1 MTHTTSPAV
10 DPLLAVP
17 TPGRRWRRVTL
28 GEVVAVVFAVS
39 LVVASVA
46 PGFLAPQNPA
56 AVAPLDSFQPPSLAH
71 PFGTDES
78 GRDVYTRIV
87 HGAGSSLLIGL
98 AATGIGLATALLLA
112 LVAVFGG
119 RFADAVVGR
128 TVEVL
133 FAFPALLSALL
144 VILVLGPGPVAAT
157 VAVGLSTAPGYA
169 RIIRTS
175 LLRVRAS
182 GYVESARLLGH
193 SPARIVLRTILPN
206 ALSPLLA
213 LATLGVGQAVVW
225 ASSLSFL
232 GLGAQPPAPEWGAML
247 ASARVYLT
255 TAWWLTVFPG
265 LLILATTLATTTIG
279 RSLDARSAG
288 WGQSGPSGQSGQSGQ
303 SGRPS

>member
-1 MTHTTSPAV
+1 MTAVHDRAADPVLPPPA
-10 DPLLAVP
+10 PRSR
-17 TPGRRWRRVTL
+17 RRWSVGLVL
-28 GEVVAVVFAVS
+28 GGAFAVF
-39 LVVASVA
+39 LVVACVA
-46 PGFLAPQNPA
+46 PALLAPQDPT
-56 AVAPLDSFQPPSLAH
+56 AVAPLDAFSPPSTAH
-71 PFGTDES
+71 VFGTDES
-78 GRDVYTRIV
+78 GRDVFTRVV

-98 AATGIGLATALLLA
+98 AATAIGLVTALVLA
-112 LVAVFGG
+112 LVSVFGG
-119 RFADAVVGR
+119 RIGDAVVGR

-175 LLRVRAS
+175 LLTVRSS

-193 SPARIVLRTILPN
+193 RPARILLRTILPN
-206 ALSPLLA
+206 ALAPLLA

-265 LLILATTLATTTIG
+265 LMIVATTLSATAIG
-279 RSLDARSAG
+279 RALDARSR
-288 WGQSGPSGQSGQSGQ
+288 
-303 SGRPS
+303 GRS

>member
-1 MTHTTSPAV
+1 
-10 DPLLAVP
+10 
-17 TPGRRWRRVTL
+17 
-28 GEVVAVVFAVS
+28 
-39 LVVASVA
+39 
-46 PGFLAPQNPA
+46 
-56 AVAPLDSFQPPSLAH
+56 
-71 PFGTDES
+71 
-78 GRDVYTRIV
+78 VYTRLV
-87 HGAGSSLLIGL
+87 HGTGSSLLIGL
-98 AATGIGLATALLLA
+98 AATAIGLGTALVLA

-119 RFADAVVGR
+119 RVADAVVGR

-175 LLRVRAS
+175 LLTVRAS
-182 GYVESARLLGH
+182 GYVETARLLGH
-193 SPARIVLRTILPN
+193 SPARIVVRTILPN
-206 ALSPLLA
+206 SLAPLLA

-265 LLILATTLATTTIG
+265 LLIVATTLAATAIG
-279 RSLDARSAG
+279 RSLDARSRR
-288 WGQSGPSGQSGQSGQ
+288 SS
-303 SGRPS
+303 

>member
-1 MTHTTSPAV
+1 MTRIDSPAV
-10 DPLLAVP
+10 DPLRPAP
-17 TPGRRWRRVTL
+17 APGRRRHRVTL
-28 GEVVAVVFAVS
+28 GEIVAAVFAVA
-39 LVVASVA
+39 LIVASVA
-46 PGFLAPQNPA
+46 PGLLAPHDPT
-56 AVAPLDSFQPPSLAH
+56 AVAPLDSFEPPSAAH

-78 GRDVYTRIV
+78 GRDIYTRLV

-98 AATGIGLATALLLA
+98 AATGIGLGTALLLA

-119 RFADAVVGR
+119 RLADTIVGR

-175 LLRVRAS
+175 LLAVRAS

-265 LLILATTLATTTIG
+265 LLILATTLAATAIG
-279 RSLDARSAG
+279 RSLDARS
-288 WGQSGPSGQSGQSGQ
+288 
-303 SGRPS
+303 GRSS

>member
-1 MTHTTSPAV
+1 MTRIDSPAV
-10 DPLLAVP
+10 DPLRPAP
-17 TPGRRWRRVTL
+17 APGRRWRRVTV
-28 GEVVAVVFAVS
+28 GEVVAVVFAIG

-46 PGFLAPQNPA
+46 PGILAPQDPT
-56 AVAPLDSFQPPSLAH
+56 AVAPLESFEPPSLAH

-78 GRDVYTRIV
+78 GRDVYTRVV

-98 AATGIGLATALLLA
+98 AATGIGLGTALVLA
-112 LVAVFGG
+112 LLAVFGG
-119 RFADAVVGR
+119 RAADAVVGR

-175 LLRVRAS
+175 LLGVRAS

-193 SPARIVLRTILPN
+193 SPARIVGRTILPN
-206 ALSPLLA
+206 ALAPLLA

-265 LLILATTLATTTIG
+265 LLILATTLSATAIG
-279 RSLDARSAG
+279 RSLDERSRR
-288 WGQSGPSGQSGQSGQ
+288 SS
-303 SGRPS
+303 

>member
-1 MTHTTSPAV
+1 MTAVDGRVV
-10 DPLLAVP
+10 DPLLPPSVP
-17 TPGRRWRRVTL
+17 RSRHR
-28 GEVVAVVFAVS
+28 VS
-39 LVVASVA
+39 LGLAVAGAFAAFLVLACVA
-46 PGFLAPQNPA
+46 PALLAPQDPT
-56 AVAPLDSFQPPSLAH
+56 AVAPLDSFSPPSPAH

-78 GRDVYTRIV
+78 GRDVYTRVV
-87 HGAGSSLLIGL
+87 HGTGSSLLIGL
-98 AATGIGLATALLLA
+98 AATAIGLVTALVLA
-112 LVAVFGG
+112 LVSVFGG
-119 RFADAVVGR
+119 RVGDAVVGR

-175 LLRVRAS
+175 LLTVRAS

-193 SPARIVLRTILPN
+193 GPLRILARNILPN

-265 LLILATTLATTTIG
+265 LMIVATTLSATALG
-279 RSLDARSAG
+279 RALDAR
-288 WGQSGPSGQSGQSGQ
+288 
-303 SGRPS
+303 GRSRR

>member
-1 MTHTTSPAV
+1 MTLDAATI
-10 DPLLAVP
+10 DPLRP
-17 TPGRRWRRVTL
+17 PPRPERRRRRVRV
-28 GEVVAVVFAVS
+28 GEVVAVLFTVA
-39 LVVASVA
+39 LVIASVA
-46 PGFLAPQNPA
+46 PGLLAPLDPT
-56 AVAPLDSFQPPSLAH
+56 AVAPLEAFRPPSPSH

-78 GRDVYTRIV
+78 GRDVYTRLV
-87 HGAGSSLLIGL
+87 HGTGASLLIGL
-98 AATGIGLATALLLA
+98 AATAIGLGTALVLA

-119 RFADAVVGR
+119 RVADGIVGR
-128 TVEVL
+128 TIEVL

-175 LLRVRAS
+175 LLTVRAS

-193 SPARIVLRTILPN
+193 SPARVVLRTILPN
-206 ALSPLLA
+206 ALAPLLA

-265 LLILATTLATTTIG
+265 LLIVATTLAATAIG
-279 RSLDARSAG
+279 RSLDARSRR
-288 WGQSGPSGQSGQSGQ
+288 SS
-303 SGRPS
+303 

>member
-1 MTHTTSPAV
+1 MTRTDVPAV
-10 DPLLAVP
+10 DPLRPPPAP
-17 TPGRRWRRVTL
+17 NRAWRRPTV
-28 GEVVAVVFAVS
+28 GEIAAVLVAAF
-39 LVVASVA
+39 LLVASLA
-46 PGFLAPQNPA
+46 PGLLAPLDPA
-56 AVAPLDSFQPPSLAH
+56 AVAPLEAFQPPSFVH

-78 GRDVYTRIV
+78 GRDVYTRLV

-98 AATGIGLATALLLA
+98 AATAIGLGTALVLA

-119 RFADAVVGR
+119 RIADAVVGR
-128 TVEVL
+128 AVEVL

-144 VILVLGPGPVAAT
+144 VILVLGPGPGAAT
-157 VAVGLSTAPGYA
+157 IAVGLSTAPGYA

-175 LLRVRAS
+175 LLAVRAS

-193 SPARIVLRTILPN
+193 SPSRIVARTILPN
-206 ALSPLLA
+206 ALAPLLA

-265 LLILATTLATTTIG
+265 LMIVATTLAATAIG
-279 RSLDARSAG
+279 RSIDARSRR
-288 WGQSGPSGQSGQSGQ
+288 SS
-303 SGRPS
+303 

>member
-1 MTHTTSPAV
+1 LTLDAATI
-10 DPLLAVP
+10 DPLRP
-17 TPGRRWRRVTL
+17 PPRPERSRRRVRV
-28 GEVVAVVFAVS
+28 GEVAAVLFTVA

-46 PGFLAPQNPA
+46 PGLL
-56 AVAPLDSFQPPSLAH
+56 APLDPTAIAPLEAFRPPSAAH

-78 GRDVYTRIV
+78 GRDVYTRLV
-87 HGAGSSLLIGL
+87 HGTGSSLLIGL
-98 AATGIGLATALLLA
+98 AATAIGLGTALVLA

-119 RFADAVVGR
+119 RVADAVVGR
-128 TVEVL
+128 AVEVL

-175 LLRVRAS
+175 LLTVRAS

-193 SPARIVLRTILPN
+193 SPARIVVRTILPN
-206 ALSPLLA
+206 SLAPLLA

-265 LLILATTLATTTIG
+265 LLIVATTLAATAIG
-279 RSLDARSAG
+279 RSLDARSRR
-288 WGQSGPSGQSGQSGQ
+288 SS
-303 SGRPS
+303 

>member
-1 MTHTTSPAV
+1 MTAVDGRAV
-10 DPLLAVP
+10 DPLVP
-17 TPGRRWRRVTL
+17 PSPPSAGRRITAGL
-28 GEVVAVVFAVS
+28 ACAVVFVLFLLVACIVPS
-39 LVVASVA
+39 LV
-46 PGFLAPQNPA
+46 APQDPT
-56 AVAPLDSFQPPSLAH
+56 AVAPLDAFSPPSPNHL
-71 PFGTDES
+71 FGTDES
-78 GRDVYTRIV
+78 GRDVYTRVV

-98 AATGIGLATALLLA
+98 AATAIGLLTALVLA

-119 RFADAVVGR
+119 RLGDVIVGR

-157 VAVGLSTAPGYA
+157 IAVGLSTAPGYA

-175 LLRVRAS
+175 LLTVRAS
-182 GYVESARLLGH
+182 GYVEAARLLGH
-193 SPARIVLRTILPN
+193 GPVRTLTRTVLPN
-206 ALSPLLA
+206 ALAPLLA

-247 ASARVYLT
+247 AAARVYLT

-265 LLILATTLATTTIG
+265 LMIVATTLSATAIG
-279 RSLDARSAG
+279 RALDAR
-288 WGQSGPSGQSGQSGQ
+288 
-303 SGRPS
+303 GRTHR

>member
-1 MTHTTSPAV
+1 MTSVDGRAV
-10 DPLLAVP
+10 DPIVP
-17 TPGRRWRRVTL
+17 PPVPRRRRPGI
-28 GEVVAVVFAVS
+28 G
-39 LVVASVA
+39 LVVAIAFAAFLVIACLA
-46 PGFLAPQNPA
+46 PALLAPQDPT
-56 AVAPLDSFQPPSLAH
+56 AVAPLDSFSPPSASHL
-71 PFGTDES
+71 FGTDES
-78 GRDVYTRIV
+78 GRDVYTRVV
-87 HGAGSSLLIGL
+87 HGAGSSLLIGVS
-98 AATGIGLATALLLA
+98 ATLIGLATALLLA
-112 LVAVFGG
+112 LVSVFGG
-119 RFADAVVGR
+119 RVGDAVVGR

-175 LLRVRAS
+175 LLTVRAS
-182 GYVESARLLGH
+182 GYVEAARLLGH
-193 SPARIVLRTILPN
+193 GPVRILARTILPN
-206 ALSPLLA
+206 ALAPLLA

-265 LLILATTLATTTIG
+265 LMIVATTLSATAIG
-279 RSLDARSAG
+279 RAVDAR
-288 WGQSGPSGQSGQSGQ
+288 
-303 SGRPS
+303 GRRQA